1 MIALDKINVEIVP
14 VVGETMVLR
23 KNGTVVD
30 ENKGKDTDV
39 PVLEE
44 TTTLKGNSTVG
55 DGKKGNDIP
64 EIVPEGTSINFID
77 TLIETANNSSDKLTN
92 TTDSVSNST
101 DEVTNTSDTVDNSVV
116 LINNNT
122 QETINSTGI
131 VNPSDAEQ
139 NPKDTE
145 EKPDVL
151 TNITSQQE
159 NQEDVNNL
167 ISGNISSNTTSVAED
182 ISMYG
187 YTGEVVLICLTIM
200 FIILFLG
207 MVYKYYMLKSHFG
220 DYQLDQGGS
229 RHNNQ
234 GFDGQMNYRVE
245 D

>member
-1 MIALDKINVEIVP
+1 MVALDKISVEIVP
-14 VVGETMVLR
+14 VVAETMSLR
-23 KNGTVVD
+23 ENGTVVD
-30 ENKGKDTDV
+30 KNKGKDTDV

-55 DGKKGNDIP
+55 DGKKGKDTP
-64 EIVPEGTSINFID
+64 EIDPEGTPIKD
-77 TLIETANNSSDKLTN
+77 TVIETANNSTDKLTN
-92 TTDSVSNST
+92 TTD
-101 DEVTNTSDTVDNSVV
+101 TVDNPVV
-116 LINNNT
+116 SIKNNT
-122 QETINSTGI
+122 QETINSTEI
-131 VNPSDAEQ
+131 VNPSEAEQ
-139 NPKDTE
+139 NQTDTE
-145 EKPDVL
+145 DTPVL
-151 TNITSQQE
+151 TNITSQKE
-159 NQEDVNNL
+159 NQEVVNNL
-167 ISGNISSNTTSVAED
+167 TSGNISSNATSVAED